1 MFVFAILSCL
11 SHAALWSPAE
21 NGLSSL
27 MFYFFIVLLLFVTF
41 PYGILGQLWYLI
53 VSLPDL
59 CLRPD
64 FAHNIGNLAQASN
77 YGSYERVQMGNLIK
91 EIAARIYSRILLI
104 RSPIDLTFYFEVPV
118 VRIKGR

>member
-53 VSLPDL
+53 VSIPDL

-104 RSPIDLTFYFEVPV
+104 RSPIDLTFYLKY
-118 VRIKGR
+118 R